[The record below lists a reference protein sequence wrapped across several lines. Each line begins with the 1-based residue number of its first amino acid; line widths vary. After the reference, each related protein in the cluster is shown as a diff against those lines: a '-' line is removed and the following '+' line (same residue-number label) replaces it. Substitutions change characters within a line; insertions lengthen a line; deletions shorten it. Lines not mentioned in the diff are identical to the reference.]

1 MNRQLYGINSS
12 FKKHIVKSWEQCTS
26 LAIDPELNKA
36 PRITEEEFLICQ
48 KRKQLLLKIVQPIIS
63 KYSPFFDYAGYSI
76 TLTDEKGII
85 LYFYGKDEFIRESC
99 ELGYDIGS
107 NWSEESVGTNAIG
120 TCLANGQPIC
130 IVGDDH
136 YVRQWRN
143 YGCAASP
150 IRDPFSGEIIG
161 SMNLACHVNNFHVFS
176 LCIAE
181 SLAIILE
188 TTLRVMS
195 NTYDYNRHDLIIEK
209 FLEASKEAD
218 MRDGIIAIDLNG
230 NIIATNKVVHS
241 MLVNER
247 CAQHKNIFQLRSKL
261 QEILSRS
268 KSSAVSF
275 STNIEKNVN
284 SDETYLANFRPI
296 FDNNK
301 IHEGWIGRLLNIS
314 SGGKAYGRTV
324 VGGVKENYLQPIYI
338 SSSMSKVINKAR
350 KVANFSST
358 KLILGESG
366 VGKEIIAKFIH
377 VNGPRAA
384 HPMISLNCAAIPKE
398 LLASELFG
406 YEAGA
411 FTGAKQKGSPG
422 KFQMANRGTIY
433 LDEIGDMSLDLQ
445 AYLLRVI
452 EEKKVTRL
460 GGTKS
465 IPIDVQIITSTNRD
479 LKKLVEE
486 NKFRLDLYYRLN
498 VITIRIPSLRERKD
512 DILPLAEFF
521 LEKMKGKLDGVKKK
535 LSPDVIEALLNYNW
549 PGNVR
554 ELEHVIEMAHAI
566 SNGEVINL
574 GDIKEEILSEKS
586 RSSRCFISDKTTN
599 REDDKIQMAI
609 KMSAGNMSRAAQI
622 LEVSRTTLYRKMR
635 KYDIPLKSS
644 NRLKDIDKR
653 MEDLRIEGRF

>member
-1 MNRQLYGINSS
+1 M
-12 FKKHIVKSWEQCTS
+12 
-26 LAIDPELNKA
+26 LAN
-36 PRITEEEFLICQ
+36 
-48 KRKQLLLKIVQPIIS
+48 
-63 KYSPFFDYAGYSI
+63 
-76 TLTDEKGII
+76 
-85 LYFYGKDEFIRESC
+85 ESC
-99 ELGYDIGS
+99 P
-107 NWSEESVGTNAIG
+107 
-120 TCLANGQPIC
+120 Q
-130 IVGDDH
+130 
-136 YVRQWRN
+136 R
-143 YGCAASP
+143 
-150 IRDPFSGEIIG
+150 
-161 SMNLACHVNNFHVFS
+161 
-176 LCIAE
+176 
-181 SLAIILE
+181 
-188 TTLRVMS
+188 
-195 NTYDYNRHDLIIEK
+195 
-209 FLEASKEAD
+209 
-218 MRDGIIAIDLNG
+218 
-230 NIIATNKVVHS
+230 
-241 MLVNER
+241 
-247 CAQHKNIFQLRSKL
+247 KNIFQLRSKL
-261 QEILSRS
+261 QEILNRS

-275 STNIEKNVN
+275 STNIGRDMD
-284 SDETYLANFRPI
+284 SDDTYLANFVPI
-296 FDNNK
+296 FNNYQT
-301 IHEGWIGRLLNIS
+301 HEGWIGRLLNIS
-314 SGGKAYGRTV
+314 SGSKAYGRTV
-324 VGGVKENYLQPIYI
+324 ACGVKENYSKPIYI

-411 FTGAKQKGSPG
+411 FTGARQKGSPG

-498 VITIRIPSLRERKD
+498 VITIRIPSLRERKE

-521 LEKMKGKLDGVKKK
+521 LEKMKRKLDGVKKK
-535 LSPDVIEALLNYNW
+535 LSPDIIDALLNYHW

-566 SNGEVINL
+566 SNGDVINL
-574 GDIKEEILSEKS
+574 ADIKEEIFSETSGSNK
-586 RSSRCFISDKTTN
+586 CVISDRTVN
-599 REDDKIQMAI
+599 REEDKIQMAI
-609 KMSAGNMSRAAQI
+609 KMAAGNMSRAAQI

-635 KYDIPLKSS
+635 KYDISLKSS
-644 NRLKDIDKR
+644 NRLKNIDKR
-653 MEDLRIEGRF
+653 SENFRMEGRF